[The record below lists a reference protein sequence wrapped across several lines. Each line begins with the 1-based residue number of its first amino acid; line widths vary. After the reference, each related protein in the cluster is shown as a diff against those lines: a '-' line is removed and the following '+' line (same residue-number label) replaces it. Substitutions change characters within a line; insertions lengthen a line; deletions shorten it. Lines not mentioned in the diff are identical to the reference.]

1 MSCLQAACAREAA
14 SPQAILGAIRKP
26 TAPAEETRRCC
37 FGKPEHRSAISK
49 ADLAR
54 AEGVSLN
61 IICVAITRGLE
72 GMEKYLKKSF

>member
-1 MSCLQAACAREAA
+1 ML
-14 SPQAILGAIRKP
+14 
-26 TAPAEETRRCC
+26 

-54 AEGVSLN
+54 VEGVSLN